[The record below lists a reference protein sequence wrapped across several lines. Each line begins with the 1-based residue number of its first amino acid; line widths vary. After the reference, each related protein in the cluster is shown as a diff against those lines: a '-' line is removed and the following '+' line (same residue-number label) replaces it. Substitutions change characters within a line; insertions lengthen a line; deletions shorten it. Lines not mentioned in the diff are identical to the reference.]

1 MQNNTARKLAQIPQ
15 GALIVGVDPHK
26 KMHAIVLMTQ
36 QAQIRTKLKVPSTRD
51 GFERLIQTAQSEAT
65 KIGAPSVICAIEAG
79 GHYWRTLAYYLQ
91 EQKVEFRMIN
101 PFTLKRRREGDDLTR
116 RKTDYRDAT
125 AAAELLR
132 TGQFTETRL
141 LDTAYAE
148 LRALHQARRRL
159 TKEYTRGRNLLRGL
173 LDGVFPEFCAVFK
186 DPTGQ
191 TALAVLSA
199 CPVPAEIA
207 AQPVAEFLRT
217 VRSARDGKRVAV
229 KKVRALHVAAATS
242 VGVKAGA
249 QGVRLELQLLV
260 PRLCLLRDQIAQLE
274 RQLVTRVQQFEE
286 YTYVHSMPGL
296 GMLTVAGLIAEI
308 GPVEHYGNGKDLV
321 KLAGV
326 NPSHSESAEKGPTY
340 TPMSKK
346 GRAGLRACLWQ
357 AALGVLRSN
366 PEFRTW
372 ATQLAA
378 RGPQANP
385 LHKREVLGAAM
396 NKLLRL
402 YFALVGKK
410 QMYHPRVASG
420 ELVAA

>member
-26 KMHAIVLMTQ
+26 KMHAVVMMTQ
-36 QAQIRTKLKVPSTRD
+36 QARILTKLKIGTTQTD
-51 GFERLIQTAQSEAT
+51 FDRLVQTAQREAT
-65 KIGAPSVICAIEAG
+65 QIGAPSILMAIEAG

-91 EQKVEFRMIN
+91 EHTIAFRLIN

-141 LDTAYAE
+141 PETQYAE

-173 LDGVFPEFCAVFK
+173 LDGLFPEFCAVFK

-191 TALAVLSA
+191 TALAVLIA
-199 CPVPAEIA
+199 CPVPAHIA
-207 AQPVAEFLRT
+207 AQPVGEFLRS
-217 VRSARDGKRVAV
+217 VRQAASGKRLGV
-229 KKVRALHVAAATS
+229 KKVRTLHTVAATS

-249 QGVRLELQLLV
+249 HGVHLELQLLIQ
-260 PRLCLLRDQIAQLE
+260 RLCLLADQLSQLE
-274 RQLVTRVQQFEE
+274 RQLVTLAQTFAE
-286 YTYVHSMPGL
+286 YGYIRSVPGMGAL
-296 GMLTVAGLIAEI
+296 SVAGLIAEI
-308 GPVEHYGNGKDLV
+308 GPIAHYGNAKDLV
-321 KLAGV
+321 RLAGV

-366 PEFRTW
+366 PELRTW
-372 ATQLAA
+372 AKQLAT

-402 YFALVGKK
+402 YFALVSKK
-410 QMYHPRVASG
+410 QMYHPRVVSG